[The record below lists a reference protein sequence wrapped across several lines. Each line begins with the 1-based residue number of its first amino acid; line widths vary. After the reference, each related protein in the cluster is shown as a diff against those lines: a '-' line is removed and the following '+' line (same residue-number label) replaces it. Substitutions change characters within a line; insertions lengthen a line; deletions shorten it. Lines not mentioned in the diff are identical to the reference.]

1 LRLILPLK
9 SLGELVFSYQKAFII
24 KYYFIAYMQPLEL
37 SSEHFFGQVEEIN
50 ISDIRPSP
58 YNCRNSN
65 DASVKNLA
73 YSIKQHGLLQPII
86 VRTKDN
92 SYFEIVAGC
101 TRYLACKSIN
111 WKKIPCQ
118 VVHLNDMQTFEA
130 ALVENIQRES
140 LSPLDEANA
149 FKMYVLDKGWGSVS
163 ELSSKIGKS
172 PSYITK
178 RIGLLVLPSD
188 VQKLIEDSTLKPSSA
203 EELLSIKEPERQ
215 SQLGKMI
222 VKRHLTTM
230 KARELVRED
239 PYYCEN
245 TENVEVR
252 STLQSFNKSIVI
264 LKIAMSKLATVI
276 EKEKEDGNFIV
287 YELLMHQ
294 KKLLHDQIDTIMRAK
309 KKYAKNI
316 FRYRKIMNN

>member
-1 LRLILPLK
+1 MPTLP
-9 SLGELVFSYQKAFII
+9 YCRN
-24 KYYFIAYMQPLEL
+24 
-37 SSEHFFGQVEEIN
+37 SEHFFGQVEYLN
-50 ISDIRPSP
+50 ISDIQLSP
-58 YNCRNSN
+58 YSCRNSN
-65 DASVKNLA
+65 DVSVKNLS

-86 VRTKDN
+86 VRTKDGDTC
-92 SYFEIVAGC
+92 FEIVAGS
-101 TRYLACKSIN
+101 TRYLACKSLN
-111 WKKIPCQ
+111 WKKIPCHI
-118 VVHLNDMQTFEA
+118 VHLNDMQTFEA

-140 LSPLDEANA
+140 FTPLEEANA
-149 FKMYVLDKGWGSVS
+149 FKMYVLDKGWCSVS

-188 VQKLIEDSTLKPSSA
+188 VQKLIEDSKLKPSSA
-203 EELLSIKEPERQ
+203 EELLSIRDPNRQ

-245 TENVEVR
+245 SDIVEVR
-252 STLQSFNKSIVI
+252 SNLQSFNKSIVI
-264 LKIAMSKLATVI
+264 LKVAMTKLAEVI
-276 EKEKEDGNFIV
+276 EKERQEEGDEGGGNFLI

-294 KKLLHDQIDTIMRAK
+294 KKILHEQIDTIMRAK

-316 FRYRKIMNN
+316 FRYRKIMNR

>member
-1 LRLILPLK
+1 
-9 SLGELVFSYQKAFII
+9 
-24 KYYFIAYMQPLEL
+24 MQRCGFG
-37 SSEHFFGQVEEIN
+37 SEHFFGQIEYLN
-50 ISDIRPSP
+50 ISDIQLSP
-58 YNCRNSN
+58 YSYRNSN
-65 DASVKNLA
+65 DVSVKNLS
-73 YSIKQHGLLQPII
+73 YSIKQHGLLQPIV

-92 SYFEIVAGC
+92 TYFEIVAGS
-101 TRYLACKSIN
+101 TRYLACKSLN
-111 WKKIPCQ
+111 WKKIPCHI
-118 VVHLNDMQTFEA
+118 VHLNDMQTFEA

-140 LSPLDEANA
+140 FTPLEEANA

-188 VQKLIEDSTLKPSSA
+188 VQKLIEDSKLKPSSA
-203 EELLSIKEPERQ
+203 EELLSIRDPDRQ

-230 KARELVRED
+230 KARELVKED

-245 TENVEVR
+245 SENVEVR
-252 STLQSFNKSIVI
+252 SNLQSFNKSIVI
-264 LKIAMSKLATVI
+264 LKVAMTKLAEVI
-276 EKEKEDGNFIV
+276 EKERQEGDDGDGNFLI

-294 KKLLHDQIDTIMRAK
+294 KKILHEQIDTIMRAK

-316 FRYRKIMNN
+316 FRYRKIMNR